1 MNDFYKELKSIRI
14 EKGIELEKIHK
25 RTKISLSA
33 LHAIEK
39 GMFEQLPYTYV
50 RLFLRAYALEI
61 GIDPEETLNN
71 LEIYLGNKTAPAEK
85 KEKHQSKVK
94 KEESSM

>member
-1 MNDFYKELKSIRI
+1 MTEFYKELKSIRT

-39 GMFEQLPYTYV
+39 GMFDQLP
-50 RLFLRAYALEI
+50 LSLI
-61 GIDPEETLNN
+61 HI
-71 LEIYLGNKTAPAEK
+71 
-85 KEKHQSKVK
+85 
-94 KEESSM
+94 

>member
-1 MNDFYKELKSIRI
+1 MTDFFKELKTIRT

-39 GMFEQLPYTYV
+39 GMFDQMPYTYV

-61 GIDPEETLNN
+61 GVDPEKTLDE
-71 LEIYLGNKTAPAEK
+71 LEIYLGNKTSRSK
-85 KEKHQSKVK
+85 K
-94 KEESSM
+94 